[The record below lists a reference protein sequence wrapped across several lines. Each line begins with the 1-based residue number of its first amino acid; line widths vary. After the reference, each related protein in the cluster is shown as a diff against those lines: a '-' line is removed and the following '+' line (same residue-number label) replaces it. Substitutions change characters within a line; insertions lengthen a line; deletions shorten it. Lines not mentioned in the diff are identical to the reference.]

1 VTTPDDP
8 YRPPDE
14 STPPPAPPPPPPP
27 AAPGY
32 GPPPQYGQPP
42 SGPPPYGAPPSG
54 PPQYGQPQYGQP
66 QYGQPQYGQ
75 PYGGY
80 GYPQPKNNNGFAI
93 AALICGVTGFL
104 FCLPAPLGVVFGL
117 VARSQIKRSGQGG
130 NGMAIA
136 GLVLGSL
143 ATLLYVGIFVAAIA
157 TSSSSSTTVGPSY

>member
-1 VTTPDDP
+1 MTTPDDP

-14 STPPPAPPPPPPP
+14 SAPPPPPQPP
-27 AAPGY
+27 TAPGY
-32 GPPPQYGQPP
+32 GPPPA
-42 SGPPPYGAPPSG
+42 PPPYGQPQYGAPPYG
-54 PPQYGQPQYGQP
+54 QPQYGQPQYGQP

-80 GYPQPKNNNGFAI
+80 GYPQPRNNNGFAI
-93 AALICGVTGFL
+93 AALICGITGFL
-104 FCLPAPLGVVFGL
+104 FCLPAPLGVVFGF

-130 NGMAIA
+130 NGMAVA
-136 GLVLGSL
+136 GIILGAL